1 MKATNEH
8 SSYLRSRFRN
18 EIASNW
24 TDEQIEDM
32 PELYNEKYIQWLEF
46 ENEADLYDIG
56 HLNDKLEAILGTIN
70 KLTL

>member
-8 SSYLRSRFRN
+8 SAYLRAKFRS

-46 ENEADLYDIG
+46 ENESDMYDMG
-56 HLNDKLEAILGTIN
+56 Y
-70 KLTL
+70 LTEEVEKRKTQI